1 MMLRVGMRSVE
12 DEKINWEHQTREE
25 TKQLIT
31 YHGRTTKNV
40 LVVVQAD
47 CGQGLVGWDGLDE
60 LQRKRTDSLS
70 NFMHLQR
77 MQIRGGLRNAIC
89 ER

>member
-31 YHGRTTKNV
+31 CHGRTTKNV

-47 CGQGLVGWDGLDE
+47 CGQGLVGWDG
-60 LQRKRTDSLS
+60 
-70 NFMHLQR
+70 
-77 MQIRGGLRNAIC
+77 
-89 ER
+89 

>member
-31 YHGRTTKNV
+31 CHGRTTKNV

-47 CGQGLVGWDGLDE
+47 CGQSLVGWDGMVE
-60 LQRKRTDSLS
+60 TSSNESAPTHSRTLC
-70 NFMHLQR
+70 
-77 MQIRGGLRNAIC
+77 IC
-89 ER
+89 SGCRYGEG